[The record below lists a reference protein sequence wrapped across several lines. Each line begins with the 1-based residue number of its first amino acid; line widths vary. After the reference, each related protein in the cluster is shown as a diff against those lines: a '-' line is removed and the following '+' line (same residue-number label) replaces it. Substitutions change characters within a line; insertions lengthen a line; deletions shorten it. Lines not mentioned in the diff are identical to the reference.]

1 MKVLELKQGSQEW
14 HAARAAH
21 FCASDAPAALGM
33 SKYKSRN
40 KLLHEKKSGLVPD
53 VDAGTQALFDKG
65 HAAEALA
72 RPIADRI
79 AGDEFFPTVGT
90 LEFDGLPLLA
100 SFDGITMFED
110 KIFEH
115 KLYNEALADFITS
128 HDDLPETHWP
138 QVEHQLLVSGAE
150 RCLFVTSD
158 GTEERLEA
166 IWYESKPDR
175 RATLIAGW
183 RQFAADM
190 EAYEPQ
196 AQTAPVAAAPVEGLP
211 AVFVQV
217 TGALTVENNL
227 PKFGEALRAFL
238 DRTPKKPETDEEF
251 ATCEAAIKTLTKAEE
266 ALDAAE
272 SGALAQVACIDDM
285 RTLKATLRDLA
296 RSSRLALEKLVK
308 AEKENRKL
316 VIVQKAREALA
327 AFVKNQPQ
335 AAYIPQVSADFAVA
349 IKGLKTI
356 SSIKNAVDTELARV
370 KIEVAELNN
379 SIGRNV
385 SAIEAHP
392 EHAALFADRASLVLK
407 DAEFVALTIKQ
418 RIADHEAAQAEKLEA
433 ERAKIRAEEE
443 ARAQRE
449 AEAKR
454 AEEEAAKPAQA
465 APVVSTPL
473 PAAQV
478 VTPIIQA
485 DTGAR
490 ITLGQINTRLAP
502 ISLNREGLSSLG
514 FEPAGKD
521 RAAILYRES
530 DFSAICEALISHLQ
544 GLCAAH
550 KHAA

>member
-1 MKVLELKQGSQEW
+1 METLELKQGTQEW

-21 FCASDAPAALGM
+21 FCASDAPAALGV

-40 KLLHEKKSGLVPD
+40 QLLHEKKSGLVPD
-53 VDAGTQALFDKG
+53 VDAGTQALFDRG
-65 HAAEALA
+65 HATEALA
-72 RPIADRI
+72 RPIADKI

-90 LEFDGLPLLA
+90 LNIEGLPLLA

-115 KLYNEALADFITS
+115 KLRNEALADFITS

-158 GTEERLEA
+158 GTEEKLDA
-166 IWYESKPDR
+166 IWYESKPER
-175 RATLIAGW
+175 RAQLIAGW
-183 RQFAADM
+183 KQFSADL
-190 EAYEPQ
+190 EAYDPQ
-196 AQTAPVAAAPVEGLP
+196 AQPATVAAAPVESLP
-211 AVFVQV
+211 SVFVQV
-217 TGALTVENNL
+217 TGSLTVENNL

-238 DRTPKKPETDEEF
+238 ERTPKKPETDEEF

-272 SGALAQVACIDDM
+272 SAALAQVACIDDM

-296 RSSRLALEKLVK
+296 RSNRLTLEKIVK
-308 AEKENRKL
+308 GEKENRKL
-316 VIVQKAREALA
+316 AIVQKAREALA
-327 AFVKNQPQ
+327 AFVKSQSQ

-356 SSIKNAVDTELARV
+356 LSIQNAADTELSRV
-370 KIEVAELNN
+370 KIEISELNN
-379 SIGRNV
+379 LIGRNV
-385 SAIEAHP
+385 AALDAHP
-392 EHAALFADRASLVLK
+392 EYYALFADRASLVLK
-407 DAEFVALTIKQ
+407 DAEFVALTIRQ

-433 ERAKIRAEEE
+433 ERTRIRAEEE
-443 ARAQRE
+443 AKARLEAAQV
-449 AEAKR
+449 AQK
-454 AEEEAAKPAQA
+454 EAAKPAQA
-465 APVVSTPL
+465 APVVSDPL

-502 ISLNREGLSSLG
+502 ISINREGLSSLG
-514 FEPAGKD
+514 FEPVGKD
-521 RAAILYRES
+521 RAAILYREA
-530 DFSAICEALISHLQ
+530 DFPAICEAIVLHIQ
-544 GLCAAH
+544 GLGAAH